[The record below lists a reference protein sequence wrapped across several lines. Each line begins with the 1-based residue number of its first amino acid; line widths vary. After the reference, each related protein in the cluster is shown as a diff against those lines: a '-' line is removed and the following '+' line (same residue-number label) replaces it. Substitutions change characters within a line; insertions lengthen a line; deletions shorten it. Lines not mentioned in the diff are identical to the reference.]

1 MGVIIIHC
9 MTPWRYVEFMVVP
22 DGRMTLCRP
31 RRRHAGDGLERMRV
45 RYWKANRSVA
55 RVQEVVEVRANGP
68 LERTAH
74 RRSRAAGAAPPP
86 ARRRGRP
93 RPGGQFGRRGRGA
106 RRGAARVGRRRSLYV
121 LTARAS
127 PGARPRPAAPA
138 RPREPVAS
146 GVADPGR
153 SNDRSRIRRRK
164 RSPGPS
170 NGKRFLSILNTRG
183 LGHRRRRTLC
193 PDCAA
198 LYM

>member
-55 RVQEVVEVRANGP
+55 RVQEVVEVRANGQ

-93 RPGGQFGRRGRGA
+93 RPPAANLAGAGGVPGGARARGAAPEFVRSYRPRVARRAAAAGRPGAPPRAGGERGRG
-106 RRGAARVGRRRSLYV
+106 
-121 LTARAS
+121 
-127 PGARPRPAAPA
+127 PGT
-138 RPREPVAS
+138 
-146 GVADPGR
+146 
-153 SNDRSRIRRRK
+153 IK
-164 RSPGPS
+164 R
-170 NGKRFLSILNTRG
+170 
-183 LGHRRRRTLC
+183 
-193 PDCAA
+193 
-198 LYM
+198 